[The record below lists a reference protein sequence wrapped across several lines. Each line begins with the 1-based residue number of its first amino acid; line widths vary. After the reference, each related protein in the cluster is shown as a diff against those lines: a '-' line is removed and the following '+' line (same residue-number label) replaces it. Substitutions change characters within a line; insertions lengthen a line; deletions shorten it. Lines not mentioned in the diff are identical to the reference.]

1 MSLESWEA
9 EFYSTDP
16 ETTAPEGAVA
26 HSLRKWMGL
35 RQDAMQRHGV
45 SVKDARLGDGGRDWL
60 GIDSSSCALCV
71 HHLNDFWPDE
81 EDHEDPD
88 ETRPRCDGCPLVAV
102 LGRSC
107 DDDVFDDNG
116 ERVVEKAPYFTFVE
130 HNDPEPMI
138 AALEAAAKLEAKK

>member
-1 MSLESWEA
+1 MSLETWID
-9 EFYSTDP
+9 EFYPTDP
-16 ETTAPEGAVA
+16 EATAPEEAVA
-26 HSLRKWMGL
+26 HSLRKWKGL
-35 RQDAMQRHGV
+35 RADALTRHGV
-45 SVKDARLGDGGRDWL
+45 TVKDARLSDGGRDWL

-71 HHLNDFWPDE
+71 HYLNDFWPDD

-107 DDDVFDDNG
+107 DDDIVGKF
-116 ERVVEKAPYFTFVE
+116 ERADGPYFMFVGE
-130 HNDPEPMI
+130 NDPEPMI